1 MNLIKTKIKS
11 IMIKNVDTKILKKIL
26 KKELTVFEDIQ
37 GSKIYVNYN
46 SGNFTIKAKTLTSD
60 PINLIDLA
68 TQKYYNKCINFFY
81 SLPDRVTSL
90 LPKKFWFCFEYFPDT
105 QPANIEYD
113 RLPKNNL
120 ILSGIVKKG
129 KFNFSPQELI
139 EYSNLFDTD
148 YLPIIFKG
156 KLDSNQV
163 EAIKYFL
170 NTSEEDLEYVFG
182 EKNFAYFF
190 YKLLNPL
197 YENSF
202 LMNSFNDNL
211 EKICIRVED
220 STDTFQILNP
230 LYNRISK
237 TNNTEYSEI
246 YSLIL
251 LNFLDFLQLVELDK
265 IKVKGNTK
273 DEIYI
278 NLISTLF
285 NIYMKDTEEDIN
297 KFHIVIP
304 EFFNKDKFKI
314 NYELISNNLTK
325 DYIQKDPKFEYIFKC
340 ILGSFNK
347 KRKKPIGIFT
357 EKTVSLF
364 NKMVQNF
371 EDYIDNIFNK
381 ISDTKIR
388 KMGLVDFEDYYDL
401 KYSTDAEGKV
411 YPEMYDE
418 FEVPSALDKKKKK

>member
-1 MNLIKTKIKS
+1 
-11 IMIKNVDTKILKKIL
+11 MIKNVDKKVL
-26 KKELTVFEDIQ
+26 SKLFKKELTVFEDIQ
-37 GSKIYVNYN
+37 GSKIYVNHN
-46 SGNFTIKAKTLTSD
+46 KGNFTIKAKTLNSD

-68 TQKYYNKCINFFY
+68 TQKYYNKAINFFY
-81 SLPDRVTSL
+81 SLPERVTSL
-90 LPKKFWFCFEYFPDT
+90 MPKKIWFCFEYFPDS
-105 QPANIEYD
+105 QPANIQYD

-120 ILSGIVKKG
+120 ILTSIVKNN
-129 KFNFSPQELI
+129 KFDYSVQELI
-139 EYSNLFDTD
+139 EFANLLDVD

-156 KLDSNQV
+156 KLNSKQI

-170 NTSEEDLEYVFG
+170 NCSAKDLEYVFG

-190 YKLLNPL
+190 YKLLNPM

-202 LMNSFNDNL
+202 LMNKDFNSNL
-211 EKICIRVED
+211 EKIVIRTDD

-230 LYNRISK
+230 LYDKISSS
-237 TNNTEYSEI
+237 NDTEYSEV

-251 LNFLDFLQLVELDK
+251 LNFLDFLQLIDIED
-265 IKVKGNTK
+265 IKLKGNTK

-278 NLISTLF
+278 NLMSHLF

-297 KFHIVIP
+297 KFEISIP

-314 NYELISNNLTK
+314 NVELINNNLTK
-325 DYIQKDPKFEYIFKC
+325 EYLEKSPKLEYIFKC
-340 ILGSFNK
+340 LLGSFNK

-364 NKMVQNF
+364 NRMV
-371 EDYIDNIFNK
+371 EDIESFINKTFNK
-381 ISDTKIR
+381 ISDDKIR
-388 KMGLVDFEDYYDL
+388 KIGLVDFEDYYDL

-418 FEVPSALDKKKKK
+418 FEPPSAMDKKKKKP